1 MQHIKVSSRLG
12 FTDGILS
19 PAEIADALVSASVSK
34 ASAAPRATLAM
45 GVLGGL
51 FIALGGAF
59 FTATLLGATPGV
71 GADRLVA
78 ALMFSVGLILVV
90 VAGAELFT
98 GNALMIMAVW
108 RKRLCPRTMM
118 RNWGLVL
125 AGNAV
130 GAVGLA
136 LMMGWA
142 GMFQGAHGALARE
155 IAEMRFALEP
165 GVAFMRGVL
174 CNVLVCL
181 AVWMSFSSRTPV
193 GKIACVMLP
202 VAAFVTLG
210 FEHCIAN
217 LYLLP
222 AGMLAGA
229 EGGLPALMGNLLPVT
244 LGNLVGAAL
253 VAWLYDCALRAAS
266 SDVPAA
272 APVAAA
278 AEAPATMRARTPEKS
293 RIAAEA

>member
-19 PAEIADALVSASVSK
+19 PSEIADALVSASVAK
-34 ASAAPRATLAM
+34 AGAAPRVTLAM
-45 GVLGGL
+45 SVLGGL

-59 FTATLLGATPGV
+59 FTATLLGAAPGV

-90 VAGAELFT
+90 VAGGELFT
-98 GNALMIMAVW
+98 GNALMVMAVW
-108 RKRLCPRTMM
+108 RKRLDPRIMT

-125 AGNAV
+125 AGNAI

-136 LMMGWA
+136 LMMGWG
-142 GMFQGAHGALARE
+142 GMLQGAHGALARD
-155 IAEMRFALEP
+155 IAEMRFALDP
-165 GVAFMRGVL
+165 GVAFVRGVL

-222 AGMLAGA
+222 AGMIAGA
-229 EGGLPALMGNLLPVT
+229 EGGLGALMGNLVPVT
-244 LGNLVGAAL
+244 LGNLAGAAL
-253 VAWLYDCALRAAS
+253 VAWLYDSALRAAPAE
-266 SDVPAA
+266 VPAA
-272 APVAAA
+272 APAAA
-278 AEAPATMRARTPEKS
+278 LARTKTPVP
-293 RIAAEA
+293 AAVRQPADV

>member
-19 PAEIADALVSASVSK
+19 PAEIAEALVSASVAK
-34 ASAAPRATLAM
+34 AAAPPRATLSM

-71 GADRLVA
+71 GAERLVA

-98 GNALMIMAVW
+98 GNALMLMAVW
-108 RKRLCPRTMM
+108 RGRLDRRAMA

-125 AGNAV
+125 AGNAA

-136 LMMGWA
+136 VMMGWA
-142 GMFQGAHGALARE
+142 GMLQGAHGALARD
-155 IAEMRFALEP
+155 IAEMRFALDP
-165 GVAFMRGVL
+165 SVAFVRGVL

-229 EGGLPALMGNLLPVT
+229 EGGLPAVMGNLIPVT

-253 VAWLYDCALRAAS
+253 VAWLYDGALRAEA
-266 SDVPAA
+266 PEIAA
-272 APVAAA
+272 ATPAPVVTATPSLPRTKAQPSRAAA
-278 AEAPATMRARTPEKS
+278 DA
-293 RIAAEA
+293 